1 MKYVIELSTP
11 FKREFKRL
19 LKKYRSLDSD
29 LERLAEE
36 LRAKP
41 DMGVDLGNGVRKVR
55 MAITAKGKG
64 KSHGARVITFTA
76 VVSELEGVITL
87 LTIYDKADKDSVS
100 DKEISELI
108 SGLL

>member
-41 DMGVDLGNGVRKVR
+41 DMGVDLGKRSAKSANGHNSKRKR
-55 MAITAKGKG
+55 
-64 KSHGARVITFTA
+64 
-76 VVSELEGVITL
+76 
-87 LTIYDKADKDSVS
+87 
-100 DKEISELI
+100 
-108 SGLL
+108 